1 MDSLAS
7 PRYRRGFDQEAL
19 MMTRQAGRAVLAGM
33 LVAAALAAYARTK
46 TTSTWTDPQAQP
58 KVYAK
63 VLVLARVSEPSAKRI
78 LEDKVVQGLNEKNIA
93 AVAAYQVLTEED
105 LATEESIRAKAE
117 SLGIDAGIVF
127 TVVSHE
133 QAQVASGPKGSLS
146 IGFGGGYGGFI
157 GGSVPI
163 GGNTVETVHS
173 VVMKGDFYQ
182 AGVAK
187 PIWMAQYESDLSHG
201 VDSEASVVAS
211 DTVKYLK
218 KSKLFAKPEKK

>member
-1 MDSLAS
+1 MM
-7 PRYRRGFDQEAL
+7 RRHA
-19 MMTRQAGRAVLAGM
+19 AKAVLAGI
-33 LVAAALAAYARTK
+33 LAAASLAAFATTR

-58 KVYAK
+58 KTYAK
-63 VLVLARVSEPSAKRI
+63 ILVLARVSEPSAKRI
-78 LEDKVVQGLNEKNIA
+78 LEDAVVHGLNEKNIA
-93 AVAAYQVLTEED
+93 AVAAYQVLVDED

-117 SLGIDAGIVF
+117 SLGVDGGIVF

-133 QAQVASGPKGSLS
+133 QAQIASGPKGSLS
-146 IGFGGGYGGFI
+146 VGFGGGYGGFI

-187 PIWMAQYESDLSHG
+187 PIWMAQYESDLAHG
-201 VDSEASVVAS
+201 VDSEARVVAS
-211 DTVKYLK
+211 NTIKYLK
-218 KSKLFAKPEKK
+218 KSKLFKKPEKK